1 MTEAAVFWYPAI
13 MKTITITELIK
24 RLSTI
29 NRPQPVAFT
38 ALVPVEAKA
47 AARTELPGRL
57 MKLSRYRAWI
67 GDYGRMVTAQI
78 HREGMP
84 EQVVFQP
91 KPRKW
96 GQHVSMALVSHTPKG
111 TALQK
116 HYLSVQVKGATSP
129 LYLVE
134 QPLQHSR
141 AKRRRLLATTK
152 EAVAHLLPPKRPE
165 GTNQG
170 TETPIIHRDVDLSH
184 VTCVSI
190 GGEVL
195 KVVSA

>member
-1 MTEAAVFWYPAI
+1 
-13 MKTITITELIK
+13 MKTITTTELATL
-24 RLSTI
+24 LSRI

-47 AARTELPGRL
+47 AARTELTGRL

-67 GDYGRMVTAQI
+67 GDYGRMVTNQI

-84 EQVVFQP
+84 VQVVFQP

-96 GQHVSMALVSHTPKG
+96 GIHVSMALVQHTPKG
-111 TALQK
+111 ANAMH
-116 HYLSVQVKGATSP
+116 HYLSVQVKGTTPP
-129 LYLVE
+129 LYLIE
-134 QPLQHSR
+134 QALAHAR
-141 AKRRRLLATTK
+141 AKRRRLLATTW
-152 EAVAHLLPPKRPE
+152 EAVAHLLPPKRVE
-165 GTNQG
+165 GLNQG
-170 TETPIIHRDVDLSH
+170 TETPIIHRDVDLNH

-195 KVVSA
+195 KVVQP